1 MTAKKLIV
9 VLFALGVVGAPAVVH
24 ADTEAEAKAAYKR
37 GKDFY
42 KEGKYAEAILEL
54 RNAYKLKPHPALLRY
69 MGDAFYKLNK
79 AREAILLYKRY
90 LKEAPEAADR
100 EKIESKVRQLELI
113 IGSEDEQV
121 APPPPP
127 PQAPD
132 TAPPPAVAPAPVPGP
147 EPGPEPA
154 PADVDMTPTGED
166 KEVPV
171 ALQQKR
177 ITRGPQRPV
186 QRDEGTSA
194 LSVFKWITLGL
205 AVGGLAMGITF
216 NRLAAGK
223 ASELE
228 DAVINSCPPANP
240 NCGGNPDMNDPKIA
254 FDKSHFDLQQEYK
267 RNQTI
272 SLAMFG
278 VGGAAAAASVIMFI
292 VDRPKKEV
300 RPTPRRVSLTPV
312 MGGGTVGLAGEV
324 TF

>member
-9 VLFALGVVGAPAVVH
+9 VLFALGALGAPAVAH

-79 AREAILLYKRY
+79 AREAIQLYKRY

-113 IGSEDEQV
+113 IGAEDEQV

-127 PQAPD
+127 PQATD
-132 TAPPPAVAPAPVPGP
+132 TAPPPPAVAPAP
-147 EPGPEPA
+147 EPGPEPE
-154 PADVDMTPTGED
+154 PANVDMTPTGED
-166 KEVPV
+166 REVPV

-177 ITRGPQRPV
+177 ITPASTTPAQK
-186 QRDEGTSA
+186 DTGTSA
-194 LSVFKWITLGL
+194 LSVFKWVTLGL

-228 DAVINSCPPANP
+228 DAVVNECPPANP
-240 NCGGNPDMNDPKIA
+240 NCGGNPDMNNPQVA
-254 FDKSHFDLQQEYK
+254 FNETHFTLQQDYK

-278 VGGAAAAASVIMFI
+278 VGGAAAVASVIMFI
-292 VDRPKKEV
+292 VDRPKKEA
-300 RPTPRRVSLTPV
+300 PAPRRVSLTPV